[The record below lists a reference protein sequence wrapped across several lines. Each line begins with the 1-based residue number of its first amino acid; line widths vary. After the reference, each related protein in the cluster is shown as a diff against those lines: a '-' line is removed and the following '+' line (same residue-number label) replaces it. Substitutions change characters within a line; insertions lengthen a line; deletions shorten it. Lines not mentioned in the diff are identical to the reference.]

1 MDILRGT
8 ERTIVRRLTIIT
20 LVTVAALGFGFG
32 AFGQTPTPQTTPAIV
47 SLVGE
52 VKAIDATAKQIVLRA
67 DSGVI
72 STINL
77 SDKTQYKRLP
87 PGETTLAKATDI
99 TLTDVGPGDRVL
111 AQWRAGADVKTA
123 PSPRVVV
130 MNKAD
135 LTKKQDQER
144 AQWRRRGVS
153 GIVISV
159 NASTQ
164 EITVSSRSLMGAP
177 QSVIIPVTDKVLMR
191 RYAPDTIPKYSEA
204 KPSKFEEVKVGDQLR
219 ALGDKST
226 DGTHLTAEEVLFG
239 TFKIVGGTVTAIDS
253 AANQIK
259 INDLSTKKP
268 LTIVLKP
275 DSVLRRFPE
284 NAAMMFGGGGGP
296 GGPGAGA
303 GPGAGGQGGAG
314 QKPAGAGPGT
324 PGATGQGGAGQKP
337 AGVGPGGPQ
346 GAGPGGPQGGGM
358 RGGGGNMADL
368 LERLPTISINELKVG
383 DTIIMSSLPGSDPT
397 QFTAISLVSGIEPLL
412 QMMAARPQVGGGARP
427 QGGVDLNGSFGGM
440 FGGIG
445 GP

>member
-1 MDILRGT
+1 MDILQGT
-8 ERTIVRRLTIIT
+8 ERTIVLRLTTIT
-20 LVTVAALGFGFG
+20 LVTVVALGLGFR
-32 AFGQTPTPQTTPAIV
+32 ANGQTPSASPAQTAPAIV

-87 PGETTLAKATDI
+87 PGETTLAKAIDI
-99 TLTDVGPGDRVL
+99 TLTDVGAGDRVL

-123 PSPRVVV
+123 PTPRVVV

-135 LTKKQDQER
+135 LAKKQEQDR

-153 GIVISV
+153 GIVASV

-191 RYAPDTIPKYSEA
+191 RYPPDTIPKYSEA

-219 ALGDKST
+219 ALGDKSA

-239 TFKIVGGTVTAIDS
+239 TFKIVGGTVTAID
-253 AANQIK
+253 ATANQIK
-259 INDLSTKKP
+259 INDLTTKKP
-268 LTIVLKP
+268 LTIILKP

-284 NAAMMFGGGGGP
+284 NAAMMFGGGMGP
-296 GGPGAGA
+296 GGPGGG
-303 GPGAGGQGGAG
+303 GPGGAG
-314 QKPAGAGPGT
+314 QKPAGVGPGS

-337 AGVGPGGPQ
+337 AGVGPGG
-346 GAGPGGPQGGGM
+346 AQGGGP
-358 RGGGGNMADL
+358 RPGGGGNMADL

-412 QMMAARPQVGGGARP
+412 QMMAARPQAGGGARP

-440 FGGIG
+440 FGGVG

>member
-8 ERTIVRRLTIIT
+8 ERTIVQRLTIIT
-20 LVTVAALGFGFG
+20 LVTVAALGFGFR
-32 AFGQTPTPQTTPAIV
+32 AYGQTPTASPTTAVISGV
-47 SLVGE
+47 IGE
-52 VKAIDATAKQIVLRA
+52 VKAIDATASQIVVRA
-67 DSGVI
+67 DNSVI
-72 STINL
+72 HTVNL
-77 SDKTQYKRLP
+77 SGKTQYKRMP
-87 PGETTLAKATDI
+87 IGEKSLTKATDI
-99 TLTDVGPGDRVL
+99 SLADVGPGDRVW
-111 AQWRAGADVKTA
+111 ARWRPGADQKTE
-123 PSPRVVV
+123 PTPQLVV
-130 MNKAD
+130 MSKAD
-135 LTKKQDQER
+135 ITKLQEQER

-153 GIVISV
+153 GIVASV

-177 QSVIIPVTDKVLMR
+177 QAVIIPVTDKVLMR
-191 RYAPDTIPKYSEA
+191 RYPPDTIPKYSEA

-219 ALGDKST
+219 ALGDKSA

-239 TFKIVGGTVTAIDS
+239 TFKIVGGTVTAIDA

-259 INDLSTKKP
+259 INDLTTKKP
-268 LTIVLKP
+268 LTIILKP

-284 NAAMMFGGGGGP
+284 NAAMMFGGGGAGP
-296 GGPGAGA
+296 G

-314 QKPAGAGPGT
+314 QKPGGVGPGSPGAG
-324 PGATGQGGAGQKP
+324 GQGGAGQKP

-346 GAGPGGPQGGGM
+346 GPGPGGGM
-358 RGGGGNMADL
+358 RGGPGGGSMADL
-368 LERLPTISINELKVG
+368 LERLPTISISQLKVG

-412 QMMAARPQVGGGARP
+412 QMMAARPQVGGGGRP

-440 FGGIG
+440 FGGVG

>member
-1 MDILRGT
+1 MDILQET
-8 ERTIVRRLTIIT
+8 ERTIVQRLTIIT
-20 LVTVAALGFGFG
+20 LVTVVALGFGFR
-32 AFGQTPTPQTTPAIV
+32 AHGQTPSASPAQTAPAIV
-47 SLVGE
+47 SLIGE

-72 STINL
+72 STVNL

-87 PGETTLAKATDI
+87 PGETTLAKAIDI
-99 TLTDVGPGDRVL
+99 TLTDVGAGDRVL

-123 PSPRVVV
+123 PTPRVVV

-135 LTKKQDQER
+135 LAKKQEQDR

-153 GIVISV
+153 GIVSSV
-159 NASTQ
+159 NPSTQ
-164 EITVSSRSLMGAP
+164 EITVSSRSLMGVQQA
-177 QSVIIPVTDKVLMR
+177 VIIPVTDKVLMR
-191 RYAPDTIPKYSEA
+191 RYPPNTIPKYSDA

-219 ALGDKST
+219 ALGDKSA

-239 TFKIVGGTVTAIDS
+239 TFKIVGGTVTAIDA

-259 INDLSTKKP
+259 INDLQTKKP
-268 LTIVLKP
+268 LTIILKP

-284 NAAMMFGGGGGP
+284 NAAMMFGGGGAGP

-303 GPGAGGQGGAG
+303 GPGAGQSPAQGQQPAPRPQGA
-314 QKPAGAGPGT
+314 
-324 PGATGQGGAGQKP
+324 
-337 AGVGPGGPQ
+337 GPGGPQ

-358 RGGGGNMADL
+358 RGGAGGGSMADL
-368 LERLPTISINELKVG
+368 LERLPMISISELKVG

-397 QFTAISLVSGIEPLL
+397 QFTAISLVSGVEPLL
-412 QMMAARPQVGGGARP
+412 QMMAMRQQAGGAARP
-427 QGGVDLNGSFGGM
+427 QGGVDLGGSFGGM
-440 FGGIG
+440 FGGVG

>member
-1 MDILRGT
+1 MDILQET
-8 ERTIVRRLTIIT
+8 ERTIVQRLMMIT
-20 LVTVAALGFGFG
+20 LVTVVALGFGFR
-32 AFGQTPTPQTTPAIV
+32 ADGQTPTASPQTPPAV
-47 SLVGE
+47 ASLIGE
-52 VKAIDATAKQIVLRA
+52 VKAIDATARQIVIRA

-72 STINL
+72 STVNL

-99 TLTDVGPGDRVL
+99 TLADVGPGDRVL
-111 AQWRAGADVKTA
+111 ARWRAGSDQKTVPA
-123 PSPRVVV
+123 PQVVV
-130 MNKAD
+130 MSKAD
-135 LTKKQDQER
+135 LAKRQEQER

-177 QSVIIPVTDKVLMR
+177 QAVIIPVTDKVLMR
-191 RYAPDTIPKYSEA
+191 RYPPDTIPKYSEA

-219 ALGDKST
+219 ALGDKSA

-239 TFKIVGGTVTAIDS
+239 TFKIVGGTVTAIDA

-259 INDLSTKKP
+259 INDLTTKKP
-268 LTIVLKP
+268 LVIILKP

-284 NAAMMFGGGGGP
+284 NAAMMFGGGGAGP

-303 GPGAGGQGGAG
+303 GPGAGQKPVQGQGPQG
-314 QKPAGAGPGT
+314 QKPQGA
-324 PGATGQGGAGQKP
+324 
-337 AGVGPGGPQ
+337 GPGGPQ
-346 GAGPGGPQGGGM
+346 GAGSGGPQGGGM
-358 RGGGGNMADL
+358 RGGGGGSMADL

-383 DTIIMSSLPGSDPT
+383 DTIIMSSLPGSDPA

-440 FGGIG
+440 FGGVG